1 MRSSI
6 GIVFGIVGLCAL
18 AGGSFAAEPA
28 GAASAPPASA
38 PAAAAKDENPP
49 MVPPAK
55 PGVFTMQK
63 KGANG
68 FHLVVTARQ
77 FTSRSDIEKYLAY
90 RAAELTLE
98 QRANWFTFTES
109 RSKDSTVPVPKRDP
123 AGLRYSFRM
132 DYWRP
137 VWRYKLTGDPAW
149 KSWSPFTG
157 AAFFADGKDPKTITD
172 YEVSADIVVRK
183 GPMDDTDPL
192 AFEAG
197 AVSDLLINQVSPP
210 A

>member
-6 GIVFGIVGLCAL
+6 GMILGIAGLCAL
-18 AGGSFAAEPA
+18 ADGSFAAEPTA
-28 GAASAPPASA
+28 AASAPAT
-38 PAAAAKDENPP
+38 AAKPAENPP
-49 MVPPAK
+49 MVPPAA
-55 PGVFTMQK
+55 PGVFAMQK

-68 FHLVVTARQ
+68 FHLVVTAHQ

-90 RAAELTLE
+90 RAAELTL
-98 QRANWFTFTES
+98 QQHGSWFSFVEA

-132 DYWRP
+132 EYWRP
-137 VWRYKLTGDPAW
+137 VWRYKLAGDPAW
-149 KSWSPFTG
+149 KNWSPFTG
-157 AAFFADGKDPKTITD
+157 AAFFADGKDPKTISD
-172 YEVSADIVVRK
+172 FEVSADITVRK
-183 GPMDDTDPL
+183 NQMDDSDPL

>member
-6 GIVFGIVGLCAL
+6 GIVFGIAGFCAL
-18 AGGSFAAEPA
+18 MGGSFAAEPA
-28 GAASAPPASA
+28 GKAPAPA
-38 PAAAAKDENPP
+38 PAAQSADNPP
-49 MVPPAK
+49 MVPPAA
-55 PGVFTMQK
+55 PGVFSMQK

-68 FHLVVTARQ
+68 FHLTVTAHK
-77 FTSRSDIEKYLAY
+77 FTSRSDVEKYLAW
-90 RAAELTLE
+90 RAAELTM
-98 QRANWFTFTES
+98 QQHGSWFTFTEN
-109 RSKDSTVPVPKRDP
+109 RGKDSTVPVPKRDP

-132 DYWRP
+132 ENWRP
-137 VWRYKLTGDPAW
+137 AWRYKLAGDAAW

-183 GPMDDTDPL
+183 GQMDDADPL
-192 AFEAG
+192 GFEAG

-210 A
+210 V